1 MQDPL
6 RASSALA
13 RGGAPPAARRARR
26 RPPAPAAR
34 PTRAAPPAPAPQAYS
49 LPLSKKSSW
58 EALIT
63 AGVQKW
69 SASVSAKV
77 SSKLLVS
84 KEGAT
89 PLFMHSLDTVC
100 ASGASGAA
108 HWERVTLSPY
118 ASAVPNP
125 VPATYDATRDA
136 ALLLQ
141 PYVWLQ
147 RTFVVPD
154 TTADDT
160 QEDESCKAARAAVKA
175 LHVEHKEAK
184 AAHKAGAPPKAPPPP
199 PAVKQQPPTTTQAT
213 TAAT

>member
-1 MQDPL
+1 
-6 RASSALA
+6 
-13 RGGAPPAARRARR
+13 
-26 RPPAPAAR
+26 
-34 PTRAAPPAPAPQAYS
+34 
-49 LPLSKKSSW
+49 
-58 EALIT
+58 
-63 AGVQKW
+63 VQKW

-100 ASGASGAA
+100 AVGASGAA

-118 ASAVPNP
+118 ASAGPNP

-160 QEDESCKAARAAVKA
+160 QEDENCKAARAAVKA
-175 LHVEHKEAK
+175 LHAEHKGAK
-184 AAHKAGAPPKAPPPP
+184 AALKQAGAPPKTTTPETT
-199 PAVKQQPPTTTQAT
+199 VKQPPTTQAT
-213 TAAT
+213 T

>member
-1 MQDPL
+1 M
-6 RASSALA
+6 
-13 RGGAPPAARRARR
+13 
-26 RPPAPAAR
+26 
-34 PTRAAPPAPAPQAYS
+34 
-49 LPLSKKSSW
+49 
-58 EALIT
+58 
-63 AGVQKW
+63 QKW

-84 KEGAT
+84 KEGAS

-100 ASGASGAA
+100 AAGAAGAA

-118 ASAVPNP
+118 ASALPNP

-154 TTADDT
+154 TTDDDT
-160 QEDESCKAARAAVKA
+160 QEDVNCKAARAAVKD
-175 LHVEHKEAK
+175 LHDAHKEAK
-184 AAHKAGAPPKAPPPP
+184 KAHKAGAPPTAPATVKHA
-199 PAVKQQPPTTTQAT
+199 AVQQPPQQPVSA
-213 TAAT
+213 